1 MLYLFE
7 MTEYSVVSGII
18 ICLFSK
24 TYFSQM
30 LNKHDR
36 LSCSLCPL
44 NAKLFISALQNV
56 KKEIK

>member
-18 ICLFSK
+18 ICLLSK

-56 KKEIK
+56 KK